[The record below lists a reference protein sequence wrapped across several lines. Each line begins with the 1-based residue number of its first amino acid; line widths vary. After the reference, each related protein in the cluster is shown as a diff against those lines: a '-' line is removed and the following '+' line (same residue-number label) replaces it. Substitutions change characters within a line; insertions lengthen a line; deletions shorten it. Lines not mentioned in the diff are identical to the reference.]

1 MDSVR
6 ASQPRAAERSLPG
19 VAQEAAKACQPD
31 MNEGRA
37 PAMTGTRHHDTGR
50 LRKRSEFLAVRR
62 GKKSRGPLFLLEMRS
77 RGDEGPPRI
86 GFTVTRKQGNA
97 VERNRIRRRL
107 REAIRSGPDRDM
119 QAGNDYVIVGRRDV
133 LTVPFDK
140 LRSELSRR
148 IRGKADAGA
157 KTRHE
162 AFINGQ

>member
-1 MDSVR
+1 MP
-6 ASQPRAAERSLPG
+6 A
-19 VAQEAAKACQPD
+19 VAQEAAKAFQPD
-31 MNEGRA
+31 MNEGRESVKA
-37 PAMTGTRHHDTGR
+37 GSRYHETGR
-50 LRKRSEFLAVRR
+50 LRKRSEFLAVQR

-77 RGDEGPPRI
+77 RGDESPPRI

-119 QAGNDYVIVGRRDV
+119 EAGNDYVIVGRRDV

-148 IRGKADAGA
+148 IRGKADTSA

-162 AFINGQ
+162 AFTNGQ